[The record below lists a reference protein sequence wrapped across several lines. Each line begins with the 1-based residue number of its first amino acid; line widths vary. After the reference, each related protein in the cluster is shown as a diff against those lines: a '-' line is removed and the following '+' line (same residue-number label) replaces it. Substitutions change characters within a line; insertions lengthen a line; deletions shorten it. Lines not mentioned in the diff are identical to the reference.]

1 MSERYIGEEG
11 MISACMQAKNDSIAL
26 ATQLP
31 SDPSSKSAN
40 LSYLCATPSGWSN
53 NVQSKRLVLSHE
65 NHGMQTTSSIVIEG
79 GDSGQLVDNSKIA
92 WQHPSSF

>member
-1 MSERYIGEEG
+1 M
-11 MISACMQAKNDSIAL
+11 
-26 ATQLP
+26 
-31 SDPSSKSAN
+31 
-40 LSYLCATPSGWSN
+40 PSGWSN

-79 GDSGQLVDNSKIA
+79 GDGGQLVDNSKIA

>member
-1 MSERYIGEEG
+1 
-11 MISACMQAKNDSIAL
+11 MISACMQAKNDSIVL
-26 ATQLP
+26 QPLSCT

-79 GDSGQLVDNSKIA
+79 GDGGQLVDNSKIA